1 MELEECI
8 KDNFDE
14 SLREYTH
21 SNEYISLKQQEED
34 LLSSLQT
41 GLSDEQ
47 KQRLNRYIDAVTE
60 RYSALASQAYVN
72 GVVEG
77 IALRGKVIT
86 K

>member
-21 SNEYISLKQQEED
+21 SEEYISLKKQEDE

-60 RYSALASQAYVN
+60 RHSALASQAYVH